1 MMSLLENKITERVES
16 NKPVL
21 VPYIMAGDGGLEET
35 IRRILLL
42 QGAGVTAIE
51 VGIPFS
57 DPVADGPTIE
67 RAGIRALKNGTTL
80 SNVLDKLIEEKHR
93 ITVPLVIMG
102 YVNPIF
108 QIGLEKFAEKCV
120 EANVQA
126 VIIPDLPYEEQPI
139 ISEILQTKGI
149 GIIQLVTITSSDER
163 VSMLA
168 ENSHGFLYA
177 VTVAG
182 TTGAK
187 RAFSSDVTKNLARVK
202 KLSPVPVLA
211 GFGIS
216 SSQQVEDMSKVVD
229 GVVVGSKIVSWFED
243 GEEAE
248 LQQFIQEVHSIN
260 STVRV

>member
-1 MMSLLENKITERVES
+1 MSFLEKKIKERVER

-35 IRRILLL
+35 IRRIVLL
-42 QGAGVTAIE
+42 QEAGVTAIE
-51 VGIPFS
+51 IGIPFS

-67 RAGIRALKNGTTL
+67 RAGIRALEKGTTL
-80 SNVLDKLIEEKHR
+80 TKVLDKLIEEKNR
-93 ITVPLVIMG
+93 LTVPLVIMS

-108 QIGLEKFAEKCV
+108 QLGLEKFAQKCA
-120 EANVQA
+120 EANIQA

-139 ISEILQTKGI
+139 ISPILQTKGI
-149 GIIQLVTITSSDER
+149 GIIQLVTITSSNER
-163 VSMLA
+163 VDMLA
-168 ENSHGFLYA
+168 KNSHGFLYA

-182 TTGAK
+182 TTGVK
-187 RAFSSDVTKNLARVK
+187 RDFSSDVVKNLERVN

-216 SSQQVEDMSKVVD
+216 TSKQVEDMSKVVD
-229 GVVVGSKIVSWFED
+229 GVVVGSKIVSWFDD

-248 LQQFIQEVHSIN
+248 LLRFIDEVHSIDN
-260 STVRV
+260 TVRV